1 MNNHAELDLQI
12 RIRRLEEDNA
22 YLRATLRATLREAH
36 EFVKSWGEIV
46 DTKYPLYRT
55 VITKVEEAMND

>member
-22 YLRATLRATLREAH
+22 YLRATLRDAH